1 MTTITTPIT
10 KEVFMSTIHVPGG
23 NVFTNP
29 YQSIVDANR
38 KDLVLFHRK
47 SPHNLFIPPHFLL
60 GNFFDIVQLDILLS
74 LSTISQGVA
83 RRSVWVILVSSPMAM
98 VEVLHLVVLNA
109 HLLTYMQSSFIL
121 SNKVSKLLK

>member
-1 MTTITTPIT
+1 M
-10 KEVFMSTIHVPGG
+10 
-23 NVFTNP
+23 FTNP

-98 VEVLHLVVLNA
+98 VEVLHLIVLNA
-109 HLLTYMQSSFIL
+109 HLLTHMQSSFIL